1 MAKDIRAVPRVVVDW
16 KHACLSFPFKVDVQ
30 CTHRDP
36 MKFSKQKTECE
47 PKALHF
53 WGLVR

>member
-16 KHACLSFPFKVDVQ
+16 KHACHSFPFKVDIQ

-36 MKFSKQKTECE
+36 M
-47 PKALHF
+47 
-53 WGLVR
+53 